1 MDDNVINL
9 NSVKQHREDK
19 KKEIAGCKARLE
31 ELKAKEYMIKK
42 EIQMAEFLIR
52 TIELEINSSAVVNIL
67 IKEWINDTPIEQ

>member
-19 KKEIAGCKARLE
+19 KKEITGCKARLK